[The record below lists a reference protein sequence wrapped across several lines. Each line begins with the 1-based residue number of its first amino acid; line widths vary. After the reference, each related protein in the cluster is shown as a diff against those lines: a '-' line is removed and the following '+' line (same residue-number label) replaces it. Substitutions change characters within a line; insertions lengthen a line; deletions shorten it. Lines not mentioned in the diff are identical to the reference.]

1 MSLIHGIV
9 AYAEG
14 GVHGMQST
22 QRDWSP
28 FLVHFTSADAMKSVR
43 EAVPAGKTPKEIKEL
58 LEAADKASWK
68 VVEAI
73 AKSGVLRAHVLEGKP
88 TSDPCVS
95 LSECTL
101 PGLIALCE
109 RYGRFGFG
117 FRKKDLFAAGARPC
131 AYLGS
136 TEYAVTKDL
145 AKGEASASAKRR
157 LHDLANTYVPAG
169 AGGAMRDFTHEREWR
184 LFAHVHLRSRPPE
197 FIVCPSIYTDKARRL
212 FPKVRQLFPIDVL
225 FEWGA

>member
-9 AYAEG
+9 AHADS
-14 GVHGMQST
+14 GVEGMQAT

-28 FLVHFTSADAMKSVR
+28 FLVHFTSAVAMKPVR
-43 EAVPAGKTPKEIKEL
+43 EAVPVGKKPKEIKTL
-58 LEAADKASWK
+58 LVAADKSSFT

-73 AKSGVLRAHVLEGKP
+73 ASSCALKAHVLAGKP
-88 TSDPCVS
+88 TSDACVS

-117 FRKKDLFAAGARPC
+117 FRKMRLFAAGARPC

-136 TEYAVTKDL
+136 TEYAVTKEV
-145 AKGEASASAKRR
+145 AKGESSASPKRR
-157 LHDLANTYVPAG
+157 LHDLSNTYAPAG
-169 AGGAMRDFTHEREWR
+169 TGGAVRDFTHEREWR
-184 LFAHVHLRSRPPE
+184 LFADVSLASQPPE
-197 FIVCPSIYTDKARRL
+197 FLVCPAAYTERVRKL
-212 FPKVRQLFPIDVL
+212 FPSVYHVFPIDML